1 MLTGTQLPQFA
12 ASLSTTATSVSTA
25 NNSSTLANASTATQ
39 LSSAPGL
46 ALGQTFNRHQSTG
59 FSLPAASTSQF
70 GLFQSPSVSTSA
82 STAPVPGAVSTAPI
96 HQPGGIF
103 GAANSTAP
111 ATTSSGGFKF
121 ALSQT
126 TQQQAPPPQQSSGLS
141 LQTSKPSLS
150 VAGSSAAIGS
160 SLFGLKSGLQTATS
174 NAQPSS
180 SGVVFG
186 VQPQQPPQQQA
197 SQLSLFG
204 GANKVQ
210 SSQSSS
216 SGAGIS
222 FNFAQQP
229 SAIGG
234 SGVGGM
240 AASGSTSLN
249 FASTSQQSQ
258 AVGGGMKPSNFSFS
272 AGLGTS
278 VQQKTTG
285 LTFPASSQSGGL
297 SLFNKSVN
305 PQQQQQNSQPSS
317 IFSGG
322 GNTLQANQPNAS
334 GGLFSSQQQQQ
345 QSTSGFPGF
354 KLSASNSGGS
364 QTQPTQNLSIF
375 GNTNSSM
382 SNPLTGG
389 SSSGI
394 SFTGGQGVMGGA
406 TGSSTSFSSFNAGPA
421 VGGSS
426 SGFNFSAGAANSGG
440 VGGLFQKA
448 SATAAQSS
456 NPLTAAAG
464 NQQPKSGIGFNF
476 SAGALGS
483 QQQSQGSGGPFAFGQ
498 NTSSTSSINFATAA
512 SSGTTGIGIGNQ
524 TQNRSSGFN
533 FSAGAGMGMNSGVKP
548 TTGMFNNNSSSNVF
562 QSPLQTQQ
570 SSSTNVFQT
579 PQTQKQLS
587 FTATPTN
594 QPTTLGQGGITN
606 SFSFSAGTPG
616 GSASRPM
623 ARARRRKK

>member
-1 MLTGTQLPQFA
+1 MC
-12 ASLSTTATSVSTA
+12 
-25 NNSSTLANASTATQ
+25 ASTATQ

-46 ALGQTFNRHQSTG
+46 ALGQTFSQHQSTG

-70 GLFQSPSVSTSA
+70 GLFQSSAVSTSA
-82 STAPVPGAVSTAPI
+82 VTAPVPGAVSTAPI

-111 ATTSSGGFKF
+111 TTTSSGGFKF

-150 VAGSSAAIGS
+150 VAGSSAASGS
-160 SLFGLKSGLQTATS
+160 SIFGLKSGLQTATS

-197 SQLSLFG
+197 SQLTLFG

-240 AASGSTSLN
+240 AAFGSTSLN

-258 AVGGGMKPSNFSFS
+258 VAGGGMKPSNFSFS

-278 VQQKTTG
+278 GQQKTTG
-285 LTFPASSQSGGL
+285 LTFPASSQSGGAGGGL

-305 PQQQQQNSQPSS
+305 PQQQQQQQNSQPSS

-334 GGLFSSQQQQQ
+334 GGLFSGQQQQQ
-345 QSTSGFPGF
+345 QSTSGFTGF
-354 KLSASNSGGS
+354 KLSAANNGGS

-382 SNPLTGG
+382 SNPLAGG

-394 SFTGGQGVMGGA
+394 NFTGGQGVMGGA
-406 TGSSTSFSSFNAGPA
+406 TGSSTSFPSFNASPA

-476 SAGALGS
+476 SASALGS

-524 TQNRSSGFN
+524 TQNGSSGFN